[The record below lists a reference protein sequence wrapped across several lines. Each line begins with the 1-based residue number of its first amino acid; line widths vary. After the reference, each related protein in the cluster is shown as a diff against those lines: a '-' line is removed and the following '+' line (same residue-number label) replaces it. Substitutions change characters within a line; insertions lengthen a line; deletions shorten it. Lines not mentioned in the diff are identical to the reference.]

1 MTNTVNTEVQQ
12 SSLQSPQP
20 EFIEILRSERRDLLD
35 RLRKT
40 QFSTLRSEY
49 LHGQVIPYASYSPW
63 MNDVGFRAIYEKIQS
78 YTLVDIYRCY
88 ELFSLAR
95 QMESIEGDIVEVG
108 VWRGGTAA
116 LLSSAT
122 PGKKIHLFDTFK
134 GVVKA
139 DAKVDTLY
147 SGGEHSDT
155 SKHLVAEL
163 FQQLNLH
170 CKLHEGIF
178 PEDTIAELPE
188 KIAVAHIDVDTYASA
203 KESFEAIWPR
213 VSCSGMVI
221 FDDYGF
227 FGCEGVTQ
235 AVHEINAENSD
246 SLLIH
251 NLNGHALV
259 VKKNV

>member
-1 MTNTVNTEVQQ
+1 MNNSVNTIAQQ
-12 SSLQSPQP
+12 SNSQLPPP
-20 EFIEILRSERRDLLD
+20 EFIEILRSERRDLLE

-40 QFSTLRSEY
+40 QFTTLKAGYR
-49 LHGQVIPYASYSPW
+49 HGQVIPYASYSPW
-63 MNDVGFRAIYEKIQS
+63 VNDADFQAIHEKIKS

-95 QMESIEGDIVEVG
+95 QMVSIEGDIVEVG

-116 LLSSAT
+116 LLSSASK
-122 PGKKIHLFDTFK
+122 GKLIHLFDTFK

-139 DAKVDTLY
+139 DANVDTLY
-147 SGGEHSDT
+147 VGGEHADT
-155 SKHLVAEL
+155 SKHFVAQL
-163 FQQLNLH
+163 FKQLDLP
-170 CKLHEGIF
+170 CRLHEGIF
-178 PEDTIAELPE
+178 PEDTMAALPA

-203 KESFEAIWPR
+203 KDAFDAIWPH
-213 VSCSGMVI
+213 VSCAGVVV

-235 AVHEINAENSD
+235 AVNEISATNSD
-246 SLLIH
+246 ALLIH